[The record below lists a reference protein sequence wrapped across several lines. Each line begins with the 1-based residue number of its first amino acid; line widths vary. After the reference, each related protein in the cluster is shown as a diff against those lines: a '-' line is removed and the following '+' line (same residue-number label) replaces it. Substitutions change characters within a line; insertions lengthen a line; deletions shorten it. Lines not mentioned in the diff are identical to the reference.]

1 MIGTRSAFI
10 YARVSTDR
18 QAAGELSVPDQ
29 IDACERYCAANGL
42 EPAQQFID
50 AKTGRTGARGQFQM
64 MVELALE
71 AKERPYAIIA
81 HSLSR
86 FFRDEIELELLTRK
100 LAKKGI
106 RLISVTQPFGDD
118 PTANLARRMVA
129 LFDEYQSEETAKHV
143 SRTMI
148 KNAKDGFWNGS
159 LAPYGYK
166 TVGCGVRGAREKKR
180 LAVDPVEAEVV
191 RLIYDLYLNG
201 ADEMRLGVKAI
212 CSHLNLLGYRT
223 RAGAKW
229 GTGSVHLILTRP
241 TYIGRH
247 VYNRR
252 NSRTGEKRAESEQV
266 EMECPEIIPEAMF
279 ARVQR
284 SLKSANPKTERSRA
298 VTGPI
303 LLTEIAR
310 CELCDSAMTLRTGTS
325 STGRVY
331 KYYACA
337 GHARVGKSKCPGISI
352 PMDRL
357 DHAVTRAVTDH
368 VLSAERLGDLLSELG
383 RKLEQ
388 EKGQVAGRI
397 ESLGKIA
404 EDADVKLRNLYQAL
418 AKGILDPDE
427 PSLKGELDELREKRD
442 TAREAIRRLDAAPAE
457 LSFGEDV
464 LARFADLMRNKI
476 SEGEISLRKRY
487 LKTLIAR
494 VIVGEKT
501 IRIEGERSALAQ
513 SLADQR
519 SVSDV
524 RRCVPKWRTRQD
536 SNL

>member
-29 IDACERYCAANGL
+29 IDACQNYCAANGL
-42 EPAQQFID
+42 EPTQKFID
-50 AKTGRTGARGQFQM
+50 AKTGRTGSRTQFQM
-64 MVELALE
+64 MVELAVE

-118 PTANLARRMVA
+118 PTANLARR
-129 LFDEYQSEETAKHV
+129 
-143 SRTMI
+143 TMI
-148 KNAKDGFWNGS
+148 KNAKEGFWNGS
-159 LAPYGYK
+159 AAPYGYK
-166 TVGCGVRGAREKKR
+166 TVGCGVRGARETKR
-180 LAVDPVEAEVV
+180 LAVDPAEAEVA
-191 RLIYDLYLNG
+191 RLIYDLYLHG

-212 CSHLNLLGYRT
+212 CTHLNLLGYRT
-223 RAGAKW
+223 RSGAKW
-229 GTGSVHLILTRP
+229 GTGSIYLILTRP
-241 TYIGRH
+241 TYVGRH
-247 VYNRR
+247 LYNRR

-266 EMECPEIIPEAMF
+266 EMECPAIIPETMF

-284 SLKSANPKTERSRA
+284 SLKAANPKTERSRA

-310 CELCDSAMTLRTGTS
+310 CELCESAVTLRTGTS

-368 VLSAERLGDLLSELG
+368 VLSAERLGHLLSELG

-388 EKGQVAGRI
+388 EKGQVASRI
-397 ESLGKIA
+397 EILGKVA
-404 EDADVKLRNLYQAL
+404 EDADLKLRNLYQAL

-427 PSLKGELDELREKRD
+427 PSLKG
-442 TAREAIRRLDAAPAE
+442 
-457 LSFGEDV
+457 
-464 LARFADLMRNKI
+464 
-476 SEGEISLRKRY
+476 
-487 LKTLIAR
+487 
-494 VIVGEKT
+494 
-501 IRIEGERSALAQ
+501 
-513 SLADQR
+513 
-519 SVSDV
+519 
-524 RRCVPKWRTRQD
+524 
-536 SNL
+536 